1 VRDITM
7 NNSTWGNRMFPLS
20 APEQNIYSI
29 DAGIGQG
36 MQQAIGASFANGG
49 AKTLDMCGDGGFFLN
64 VAELWTAVQERCPV
78 VFMVMNDGGYGVIRK
93 IQDADYEGRRFFD
106 DLLTP
111 DLGELARIAGLPF
124 WRGQS
129 VEEVG
134 TALKAAFAIDGP
146 SLVEVDMHSL
156 GTFPTAALPPHLRPK
171 D

>member
-1 VRDITM
+1 
-7 NNSTWGNRMFPLS
+7 
-20 APEQNIYSI
+20 
-29 DAGIGQG
+29 
-36 MQQAIGASFANGG
+36 MQQAIGAS
-49 AKTLDMCGDGGFFLN
+49 FLN

-134 TALKAAFAIDGP
+134 AALKAAFAIDGP